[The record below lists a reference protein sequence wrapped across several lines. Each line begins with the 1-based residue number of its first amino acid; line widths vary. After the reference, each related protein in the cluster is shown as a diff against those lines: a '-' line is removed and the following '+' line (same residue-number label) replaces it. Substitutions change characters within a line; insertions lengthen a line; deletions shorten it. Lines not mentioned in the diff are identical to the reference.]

1 MARRLSL
8 LLGLGL
14 ALALAPAA
22 ASAGDESAQDLVYEA
37 ADAIDA
43 AVEKRRLGESIAADG
58 LLNDAEEFLVRA
70 ERIDPDLS
78 RIRYERARLFHVD
91 GQADVAETM
100 ITDAMKAELSIV
112 DHAQAVTLLNSIR
125 LDLKKPTV
133 TAQWRSATGA
143 RNFGVGMLVGGA
155 VVSVIGYALSFSAL
169 SDAAYNQTAVD
180 GTQRDAGLVTAAI
193 GGSFMIGAGITI
205 VGGQVQVGQVEAI
218 LPGPWRLE

>member
-1 MARRLSL
+1 MARRLSIL
-8 LLGLGL
+8 LGL
-14 ALALAPAA
+14 ALALTPAA
-22 ASAGDESAQDLVYEA
+22 ASAEEESAQDLVYEA

-43 AVEKRRLGESIAADG
+43 AVEKRRMGESVAADA
-58 LLNDAEEFLVRA
+58 LLNDAEEYLVRA

-78 RIRYERARLFHVD
+78 GIHFERARLFHVD

-100 ITDAMKAELSIV
+100 ITDAMQEEFSIV

-125 LDLKKPTV
+125 VDLDKPTV
-133 TAQWRSATGA
+133 TAQWRSATGS

-169 SDAAYNQTAVD
+169 SSGAYNQEPIDA
-180 GTQRDAGLVTAAI
+180 TQRDAGLVTAAV
-193 GGSFMIGAGITI
+193 GGGFMVGAGITI
-205 VGGQVQVGQVEAI
+205 VVGQVQVGQVEAI